1 MPQFSAT
8 ITYVSPQMSKSFNH
22 LLNWQDK
29 KGQRMPVITAV
40 CTVHALSGTPTLQ
53 LKAFRASSQG
63 SASGSGLPEGSLYR
77 VND

>member
-22 LLNWQDK
+22 LLNWQGK

-40 CTVHALSGTPTLQ
+40 CTDCALSGTPTL
-53 LKAFRASSQG
+53 
-63 SASGSGLPEGSLYR
+63 
-77 VND
+77 